1 MTQEQ
6 ISERLIE
13 VTTPFLDR
21 HNDYTQIYIEDNEDG
36 TFIVS
41 DKGYTLSDL
50 EMCGVEFNTQ
60 KKKTLLIQTLN
71 RLGIKHNKDTSELYV
86 SCNKEELPEV
96 QHRVMQGML
105 DINDM
110 FYLSTPT
117 VRSLFL
123 DDVKKFFNKNKIYY
137 SENISVA
144 GKSGFSHSF
153 PFMLQR
159 NENNPER
166 FIRLINSTSRSN
178 IERAIFSWDDTRQ
191 NREKDTKLIICIN
204 DSGKINTSN
213 ITGFNEYGIDYFF
226 WSDRG
231 KNISKLA

>member
-1 MTQEQ
+1 
-6 ISERLIE
+6 
-13 VTTPFLDR
+13 
-21 HNDYTQIYIEDNEDG
+21 
-36 TFIVS
+36 
-41 DKGYTLSDL
+41 
-50 EMCGVEFNTQ
+50 
-60 KKKTLLIQTLN
+60 
-71 RLGIKHNKDTSELYV
+71 
-86 SCNKEELPEV
+86 
-96 QHRVMQGML
+96 
-105 DINDM
+105 M

-144 GKSGFSHSF
+144 GKSGFRHSF
-153 PFMLQR
+153 PFMLKR

-204 DSGKINTSN
+204 DLGKINTSN